1 MNELESYKLSIN
13 EAIENRKNFISLC
26 EMADSASKKSFGFI
40 KEAFENISPEL
51 FNTKEG
57 KKIIS
62 NYVKTIKENK
72 NLSNLHILYEN
83 IRKMGKDS
91 DLNFFINGI
100 ANTSW
105 NINKKTISK
114 DTLKLGR
121 ILAEGI
127 LSIGEKASNLIPEE
141 NTMLN
146 NAIKFISENKRT
158 NSNIVEYSDAVKV
171 VSEHVSKNE
180 SVKNIF
186 EKIDLDIYANNL
198 IESFNKKYSDLSEN
212 EKNII
217 KEFNNSQNKEEVF
230 NRYKEE
236 CIKKLSEAKLEC
248 DNNSDKTTSNRIN
261 AVLEKVSNKQFVLEN
276 AGTDICGFMD
286 LTKLFE

>member
-1 MNELESYKLSIN
+1 
-13 EAIENRKNFISLC
+13 
-26 EMADSASKKSFGFI
+26 
-40 KEAFENISPEL
+40 
-51 FNTKEG
+51 
-57 KKIIS
+57 
-62 NYVKTIKENK
+62 
-72 NLSNLHILYEN
+72 
-83 IRKMGKDS
+83 MGKDS

-105 NINKKTISK
+105 NINKKTISE

-127 LSIGEKASNLIPEE
+127 LSIGEKASSLIPEE
-141 NTMLN
+141 NTILN

-236 CIKKLSEAKLEC
+236 CIKKLSEAKSEC
-248 DNNSDKTTSNRIN
+248 DNNSDKTASNRIN